1 MKNYWPFG
9 IFLLAMVV
17 VGLIVLT
24 IKVAITNPVELQ
36 GVCQQSSQYIDEN
49 SNAITQMR
57 NRILKQYNIAFEGA
71 LQQDLQSFRQIFLR
85 IKDKESGKLETNARV
100 QFFLTRP
107 NTTREDRILGDA
119 ELVDGLWQSSSFI
132 VEKPGRYQSEALV
145 EIGKDSICVTQEY
158 FIKDKP

>member
-71 LQQDLQSFRQIFLR
+71 LQQDSQTI
-85 IKDKESGKLETNARV
+85 N
-100 QFFLTRP
+100 
-107 NTTREDRILGDA
+107 
-119 ELVDGLWQSSSFI
+119 
-132 VEKPGRYQSEALV
+132 
-145 EIGKDSICVTQEY
+145 
-158 FIKDKP
+158 

>member
-49 SNAITQMR
+49 SNTFSCFNNSLPSI
-57 NRILKQYNIAFEGA
+57 
-71 LQQDLQSFRQIFLR
+71 
-85 IKDKESGKLETNARV
+85 DKSLAV
-100 QFFLTRP
+100 
-107 NTTREDRILGDA
+107 
-119 ELVDGLWQSSSFI
+119 V
-132 VEKPGRYQSEALV
+132 
-145 EIGKDSICVTQEY
+145 
-158 FIKDKP
+158 